1 VISTTVGM
9 MTQFY
14 HGMWRK
20 NSNWTA

>member
-1 VISTTVGM
+1 

>member
-1 VISTTVGM
+1 VISTIFGL

-14 HGMWRK
+14 LGMWRK